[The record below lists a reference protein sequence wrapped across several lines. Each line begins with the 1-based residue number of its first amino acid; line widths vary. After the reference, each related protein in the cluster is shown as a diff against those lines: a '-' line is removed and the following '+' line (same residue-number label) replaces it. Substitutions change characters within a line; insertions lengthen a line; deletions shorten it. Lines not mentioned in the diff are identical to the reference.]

1 MKDSRISMG
10 MPVSIEILDI
20 DAARGIDAA
29 YAYFDE
35 VDRRFSTYRDDSE
48 VAQMNRDPQH
58 AVSADL
64 TEILSLGEKTRE
76 ESGGF
81 FDMRRPD
88 GYIDPTGIV
97 KGWAIQKAAD
107 LLASLGYQNFYI
119 DVGGDVAFSGKN
131 EAGGDWQL
139 GIRSPFV
146 RGEIVKAIAPGSR
159 GVATSGSAARGD
171 HIYNPHDPE
180 HPIRDVVSI
189 TVVGPDIVTADRYA
203 TAAFAMGQDGIRF
216 IEAIPGCEGYQI
228 SAAGIATMTSGF
240 RALSV

>member
-1 MKDSRISMG
+1 MG
-10 MPVSIEILDI
+10 MPVSIEIVDT

-29 YAYFDE
+29 YAYFDD

-48 VAQMNRDPQH
+48 VARMNRDPQH
-58 AVSADL
+58 PVSADL
-64 TEILSLGEKTRE
+64 AEILLLGEKTRE

-88 GYIDPTGIV
+88 GFIDPTGIV

-107 LLASLGYQNFYI
+107 LLSSLGYQNFCI
-119 DVGGDVAFSGKN
+119 DVGGDIAFSGKN
-131 EAGGDWQL
+131 DVGEAWQL

-146 RGEIVKAIAPGSR
+146 QGEIVKAIAPGTA

-180 HPIRDVVSI
+180 HPIRDIVSI
-189 TVVGPDIVTADRYA
+189 TVVGPDILTADRYA
-203 TAAFAMGQDGIRF
+203 TAAFAMGEDGIRF

-240 RALSV
+240 RALTV